1 MVRLE
6 WNSESTNLEAADRDG
21 HQEGHWQHAFSRLP
35 GRHPAPQPETEL
47 LPALFLF
54 RGAGH
59 GHPYKQLP
67 QTHRASPTLTC
78 LQLQGHAGGN
88 LTQPP
93 QSQGLYLNPLGQQCN
108 SLPSCL
114 QEAHRLHFT
123 QSLDRKKSVTP
134 LNCHLDSS
142 MGPGLLY
149 LIQFPFSLWLLG
161 WSSYM

>member
-1 MVRLE
+1 MDTRRDTGTTPSHGYRDAIRPLNPRLSSYQPCFSSVE
-6 WNSESTNLEAADRDG
+6 LGAATPTSSSPRPAG
-21 HQEGHWQHAFSRLP
+21 P
-35 GRHPAPQPETEL
+35 PRHS
-47 LPALFLF
+47 AL
-54 RGAGH
+54 
-59 GHPYKQLP
+59 
-67 QTHRASPTLTC
+67 LTC

-108 SLPSCL
+108 SLPSCR
-114 QEAHRLHFT
+114 QEAHRQHFT
-123 QSLDRKKSVTP
+123 QSLDLKKSVTP